1 MTAPIH
7 CLLPTCPCF
16 PLKILLLFCTPLQYC
31 PTTDDKVK
39 VLRDMIF
46 PQCERLGQ
54 TIIFVRTRE
63 TARRVHQLVRRV
75 VLDDELSVL
84 RRARHRLMLP

>member
-1 MTAPIH
+1 MSISSRSSGITVVYPRAPP
-7 CLLPTCPCF
+7 LLP
-16 PLKILLLFCTPLQYC
+16 QYC
-31 PTTDDKVK
+31 PTSADKVK

-63 TARRVHQLVRRV
+63 TARDV
-75 VLDDELSVL
+75 
-84 RRARHRLMLP
+84 HRLVGWQSINGMGNTAGVPQ